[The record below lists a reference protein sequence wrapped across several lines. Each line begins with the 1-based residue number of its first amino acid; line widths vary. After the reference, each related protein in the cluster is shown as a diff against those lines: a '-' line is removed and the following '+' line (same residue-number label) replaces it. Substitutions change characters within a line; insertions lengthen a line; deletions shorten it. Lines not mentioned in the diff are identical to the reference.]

1 MGDAWRRRTA
11 SSMLPCA
18 LASRGAAPSAKL
30 VRCGVFCGRKLSSE
44 TSDPGTPSARGMALL
59 RLTPLDGP
67 GCVKLSSRQRLLE
80 HRARTA

>member
-59 RLTPLDGP
+59 RLTPLDGH
-67 GCVKLSSRQRLLE
+67 GLRQALKQ
-80 HRARTA
+80 AKAA